1 MTPPLSITEVR
12 TRRDFRR
19 FIDVPYLVYRDDPQ
33 WVPPLRSEVR
43 KVLDRRRNPFFDHGE
58 ACYWLAWRGNTPVGR
73 ISAQVNRLHLET
85 HRDATGN
92 FGFLEAVDDPAVFEA
107 LLGTAEAW
115 LKARGLARILGPYS
129 LSMNDEIGVL
139 VSGFSYP
146 PVVAMTYAPPYYGP
160 RPEAAGYA
168 KAKDLYAFRFEI
180 DETRNKAIAELLQHA
195 KRIDRDGRVRV
206 RHLDMSRFEAEMRA
220 GIAIYNDAW
229 SANWGF
235 VPVTPREVEHLL
247 AALKPI
253 IKPQGILFG
262 EIDGKLEGLFF
273 AIPDLNEMIADLR
286 GKLFPLGWAKLLWR
300 LRTGSPKGGRVML
313 AGLTKQY
320 QNSAL
325 GASMLL
331 WMFADIFKAA
341 YERGYQYVEFSWVL
355 EDNARSIAM
364 CERAGGRI
372 YKTYRLYEKPLV

>member
-1 MTPPLSITEVR
+1 MTPPLSIAEVR
-12 TRRDFRR
+12 TRRDLRR
-19 FIDVPYLVYRDDPQ
+19 FIDVPYLVYRHDPQ

-43 KVLDRRRNPFFDHGE
+43 KVLDRRRNPFFDHGK
-58 ACYWLAWRGNTPVGR
+58 ACYWLALRGDTPVGR

-92 FGFLEAVDDPAVFEA
+92 FGFLEAVDDPTVFEA

-139 VSGFSYP
+139 VSGFSHP
-146 PVVAMTYAPPYYGP
+146 PMVAMTHAPPYYGP
-160 RPEAAGYA
+160 RLEAAGYT
-168 KAKDLYAFRFEI
+168 KAKDVHAFHFEL
-180 DETRNKAIAELLQHA
+180 DEMRNTSIAELLQHA
-195 KRIDRDGRVRV
+195 KRIDREGRVRV
-206 RHLDMSRFEAEMRA
+206 RHIDMRRFEEEMRA

-235 VPVTPREVEHLL
+235 VPVTPSEVEHML

-253 IKPQGILFG
+253 IVPQFILFG
-262 EIDGKLEGLFF
+262 EIDGKLEGLFL

-300 LRTGSPKGGRVML
+300 IRTRSPKAARVML
-313 AGLTKQY
+313 AGLTKLY

-331 WMFADIFKAA
+331 WMIADIF
-341 YERGYQYVEFSWVL
+341 RSGHQLGYRYVEFSWVL
-355 EDNARSIAM
+355 EDNPRSIAL